1 MTRKGKLYVAGLFY
15 VLWLALIVLLCL
27 ADRQPAAAGD
37 TMIGLASLN
46 TRFAIAVAGLNGSR
60 GVDGSIGLS
69 MQLYKLTEYLG
80 YFSLLIAACFALL
93 GFVQLLRRRSLK
105 KVDKQLLAMGG
116 LFIVLA
122 VLYVF
127 FEKVIVNYRPII
139 MPGESGPEAS
149 FPSSHTMLTF
159 VILGSV
165 CMVLKKY
172 VKNPA
177 LCALLKFVCI
187 LLILAMVVGRLMCG
201 CHWLTDI
208 LGGVLVS
215 LALLALFSAVI
226 DAGDNSNLNS

>member
-122 VLYVF
+122 VIYVF

-172 VKNPA
+172 VKNHA

-226 DAGDNSNLNS
+226 DAGDNSNINS

>member
-1 MTRKGKLYVAGLFY
+1 M
-15 VLWLALIVLLCL
+15 
-27 ADRQPAAAGD
+27 
-37 TMIGLASLN
+37 
-46 TRFAIAVAGLNGSR
+46 
-60 GVDGSIGLS
+60 
-69 MQLYKLTEYLG
+69 
-80 YFSLLIAACFALL
+80 
-93 GFVQLLRRRSLK
+93 
-105 KVDKQLLAMGG
+105 
-116 LFIVLA
+116 
-122 VLYVF
+122 
-127 FEKVIVNYRPII
+127 
-139 MPGESGPEAS
+139 AS

-172 VKNPA
+172 VKNHA

-226 DAGDNSNLNS
+226 DAGDNSNINS